1 MSHCSYAEQLNA
13 GSIAVTERVIK
24 TLKYEWLNRVA
35 IVKGFDHLKSLCNSF
50 SEWYNEWRPHYR
62 FEGRTPNEVH
72 AEHQKDPLNRDAK
85 TVPFPIERRRFEET
99 NTMAFRLP
107 KAA

>member
-1 MSHCSYAEQLNA
+1 M
-13 GSIAVTERVIK
+13 TEREIK
-24 TLKYEWLNRVA
+24 TLKYEWFNRVA
-35 IVKGFDHLKSLCNSF
+35 IVKGFDHLESRCNSF

-62 FEGRTPNEVH
+62 FEGRTPNEVY
-72 AEHQKDPLNRDAK
+72 AECQKVPLDRNAK

-99 NTMAFRLP
+99 NTTAYRIL